1 MTGSHHDDLD
11 GEKERDN
18 VSDID
23 RRIAELGI
31 ELPKPRISTI
41 ANLSKS
47 VRVGNLL
54 FISGH
59 GPRDRDGNVVY
70 SGKAGAEVTEEEAYQ
85 AARLCAL
92 GCLTTAREALG
103 SLDKVRRLV
112 KATGFIASDPSFIK
126 QPHVMN
132 GASDVLVDIFGDRGR
147 GARSAIGVAV
157 IPHDMTMEVEM
168 ILEVED

>member
-1 MTGSHHDDLD
+1 
-11 GEKERDN
+11 
-18 VSDID
+18 VSDENKENSMSNID
-23 RRIAELGI
+23 QRLTELGI
-31 ELPKPRISTI
+31 ELPLPRTSSI

-47 VRVGNLL
+47 VQVGNLL

-59 GPRDRDGNVVY
+59 GPRNRDGEVVY
-70 SGKAGAEVTEEEAYQ
+70 SGKLGAAVTEEQGYD

-92 GCLTTAREALG
+92 GCLTTARQALG
-103 SLDKVRRLV
+103 SLDRVRRLV

-132 GASDVLVDIFGDRGR
+132 GASDVLVEIFGDRGR

-157 IPHDMTMEVEM
+157 IPHDMAMEVEM
-168 ILEVED
+168 ILEVDA